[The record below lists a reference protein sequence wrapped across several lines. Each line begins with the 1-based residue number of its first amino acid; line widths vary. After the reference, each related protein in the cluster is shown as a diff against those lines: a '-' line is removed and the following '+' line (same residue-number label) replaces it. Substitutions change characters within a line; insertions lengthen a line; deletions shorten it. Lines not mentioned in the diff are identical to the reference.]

1 MLLEDGVR
9 WAGWSPVDPD
19 TFAYA
24 NGRGALPVDPGG
36 GTGHAPGRPTDGKP
50 LCEVCWDE
58 GPWQVGHWLGWS
70 PNGRWM
76 WASAGTP
83 ARSQRSTRRQARLL
97 VPLVS
102 EEGRWIDEP
111 RWWR

>member
-1 MLLEDGVR
+1 MVLEDGVR

-19 TFAYA
+19 DLRVRH
-24 NGRGALPVDPGG
+24 GDALFLATLD
-36 GTGHAPGRPTDGKP
+36 GRPRGCSTDRRTTLRGLLGEALAGGP
-50 LCEVCWDE
+50 LAGLVA
-58 GPWQVGHWLGWS
+58 GRPVYRPRQVL
-70 PNGRWM
+70 
-76 WASAGTP
+76 
-83 ARSQRSTRRQARLL
+83 RRHRCGGQETGELL